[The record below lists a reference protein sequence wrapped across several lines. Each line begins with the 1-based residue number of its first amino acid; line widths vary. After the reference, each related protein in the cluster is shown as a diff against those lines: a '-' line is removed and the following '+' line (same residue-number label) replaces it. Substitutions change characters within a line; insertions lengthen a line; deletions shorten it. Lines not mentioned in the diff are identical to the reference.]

1 MATSAVLMIV
11 MASLM
16 IVMGVKKVVMVKV
29 IKKVSSNK
37 FSPLASSDKSHRQDV
52 HHCIA
57 RSALEAASPRDKP
70 LRVGYKIRFWTQN
83 IKNMACSIFLI

>member
-1 MATSAVLMIV
+1 MAISAVLMIA

-29 IKKVSSNK
+29 IKKLSSNK
-37 FSPLASSDKSHRQDV
+37 LSPLASSDKSHRQDV

-57 RSALEAASPRDKP
+57 RSALEVASPRDKP
-70 LRVGYKIRFWTQN
+70 LQVGYKIRLWTRN
-83 IKNMACSIFLI
+83 I